1 MHVLFFLLLLLS
13 PAAAADWTL
22 RGEGFT
28 ATVRESDGSLAR
40 MARRGAPLLGPPVR
54 VLLEEEGRELPLAA
68 PPAGADASA
77 AGVRFTQTAPELTVL
92 SEWRAG
98 ADLTLTATLR
108 NHAPRRRAVSL
119 LLAFHGLPETARVFT
134 PSTYAHA
141 PRNPWRTVAFG
152 YRAEGVAMVFPAAV
166 FYTPAASLTVH
177 APLAVVPTTA
187 FAVQLDPAQ
196 SPRIGRL
203 DLRLEPHGETRTEI
217 RLTPGAGDWRGGLA
231 LLRDRNSDKF
241 RSPDVRAP
249 SINGSFVWAPLVAE
263 EQVRQWRAQGVR
275 WVEIIFTHP
284 FVGEFYASKEPWTP
298 AMDDQWH
305 WEKMVPGAPSV
316 NVPFV
321 DIRAWMERRL
331 PPWVT
336 FDRVRQY
343 IRVLHK
349 HGIKAFIYFQTGT
362 CWEPYARDYF
372 PGDIARARDGD
383 VVYDWLEDIGM
394 NPRDG
399 GKWGAHLED
408 QFKKLIAAYP
418 EVDGV
423 YMDQSHFDYP
433 DFAHDDGFTLIDGR
447 PAYRIGYA
455 ISQVTQKLVAHLRSL
470 GKMVWWGAPWHLEI
484 GHLAD
489 GHLAEA
495 SESVDGLKYLALG
508 FKGITTGAASLDGY
522 DRALLAGAQPAAPI
536 LSTIMVSH
544 RYARETPGDAR
555 PPADV
560 LEEFKRYQPMFD
572 EVREREWVL
581 EPHAI
586 STPAGFESN
595 LFRQRD
601 GTLVAVVVTDHADRA
616 AGWRFDV
623 PVTLRLPPGSA
634 PRTALWRSDW
644 CSVAQPLPVVTRA
657 GVRTVTIPRH
667 RRASQLVLGAAA
679 ASAMPSPACAAPP
692 FEIGWLGEAE
702 CYPGTPCQVTLFVAG
717 APGKPQPVN
726 FEVATADGDVSTPPA
741 PLAGFD
747 GRRRSVRLTLTPRG
761 PGEKRVR
768 VSAAWAGRTAAAE
781 IPVQVWRTRFRP
793 EARVVSARLEFEGW
807 LPDGSPDLRVI
818 TGADQFHA
826 EGAAK
831 PEQPAIAPRAVQV
844 NGRLAGYLPS
854 LNSARW
860 RNLGPRLGEAR
871 IPMMIKLPPAVV
883 VELGREV
890 EVEFL
895 PHSPRDDYRLRHVA
909 LRVKFNDGSTVT
921 TPAVGTALRTLSEG
935 ASGPAKPIRIRLRVP
950 GPE

>member
-1 MHVLFFLLLLLS
+1 MHAFLLLFSLIS
-13 PAAAADWTL
+13 AAAAADWTL
-22 RGEGFT
+22 RGEDFT
-28 ATVRESDGSLAR
+28 ATVRASDGSLAR
-40 MARRGAPLLGPPVR
+40 ILRRGAPLAGPPVR

-68 PPAGADASA
+68 PAPGGEASA
-77 AGVRFTQTAPELTVL
+77 AGVRYSQSAPELTVL

-108 NHAPRRRAVSL
+108 NQASRRRAVSL
-119 LLAFHGLPETARVFT
+119 LLEFQGLPETARIFT

-141 PRNPWRTVAFG
+141 PRNPWQAAAFG
-152 YRAEGVAMVFPAAV
+152 YRAEGIAMVFPAAV

-187 FAVQLDPAQ
+187 FAVQLDPAR
-196 SPRIGRL
+196 SPRVGRL
-203 DLRLEPHGETRTEI
+203 DVRLEPHGETRTEI

-231 LLRDRNSDKF
+231 RLRDRHPDKF
-241 RSPDVRAP
+241 RSPDARAP

-263 EQVRQWRAQGVR
+263 EQVRQWRGQGVR

-316 NVPFV
+316 HAPFI

-372 PGDIARARDGD
+372 PGDIARGRDGD
-383 VVYDWLEDIGM
+383 VVHDWLEDIGM

-408 QFKKLIAAYP
+408 QFKKLMAAYP

-433 DFAHDDGFTLIDGR
+433 DYAHDDGFTLIGGR
-447 PAYRIGYA
+447 PAYRMGYA

-489 GHLAEA
+489 GHLSEA

-522 DRALLAGAQPAAPI
+522 DRALLAGAQPATPI

-544 RYARETPGDAR
+544 RYAPEVPGDAR
-555 PPADV
+555 PPAEV
-560 LEEFKRYQPMFD
+560 LEEFQRYQPMFD

-581 EPHAI
+581 EPRAVAA
-586 STPAGFESN
+586 PAGLESN

-601 GTLVAVVVTDHADRA
+601 GTLVAVVVTNHADRA
-616 AGWRFDV
+616 SGWRFDV
-623 PVTLRLPPGSA
+623 PVTLRLGAA

-644 CSVAQPLPVVTRA
+644 CAAAQSLPVVTRA
-657 GVRTVTIPRH
+657 GVHTVTIPRH
-667 RRASQLVLGAAA
+667 RRASQLVLSAAPAAA
-679 ASAMPSPACAAPP
+679 APPPACAAPP

-702 CYPGTPCQVTLFVAG
+702 CYPGAPCQVTLFVAG
-717 APGKPQPVN
+717 TPAKPQPVA
-726 FEVATADGDVSTPPA
+726 FEAAAADGEAGAPPP
-741 PLAGFD
+741 PLAAFD
-747 GRRRSVRLTLTPRG
+747 GRRRTVRWTFTPRG
-761 PGEKRVR
+761 PGEFKVRVR
-768 VSAAWAGRTAAAE
+768 AAWAGRAAEVE

-793 EARVVSARLEFEGW
+793 DARVVSARLEFEGW
-807 LPDGSPDLRVI
+807 IPDGSPDLRVV

-831 PEQPAIAPRAVQV
+831 PEQPAIAPRAVRV

-871 IPMMIKLPPAVV
+871 IPMMIKLPPAAVV
-883 VELGREV
+883 DLGRDV

-895 PHSPRDDYRLRHVA
+895 PHSPQDDYRLRHVA
-909 LRVKFNDGSTVT
+909 LRLKFSDGSTVT
-921 TPAVGTALRTLSEG
+921 TPAVGAELRTLPAG
-935 ASGPAKPIRIRLRVP
+935 APGPAKPIRIRLTIPVP
-950 GPE
+950 G